1 MFARIAAR
9 ETAVVAR
16 REDRKPTSLRE
27 RRIGKWTAYAHAE
40 REDRNVRSGDERP
53 ESCIRR
59 KEEADMGV
67 RTSPTSE
74 TKVFSGAVKEGLD
87 VSKRESD
94 TSTRK

>member
-1 MFARIAAR
+1 MFACIAAR
-9 ETAVVAR
+9 ETAVVVR
-16 REDRKPTSLRE
+16 REARKPASLRE

-40 REDRNVRSGDERP
+40 REDRKVRSGDERP

-67 RTSPTSE
+67 KTSPTRV
-74 TKVFSGAVKEGLD
+74 TNAFSGAAKEGLD
-87 VSKRESD
+87 VSRRESD